1 MSELKHR
8 VDELEQRNRALEE
21 SLRINISN
29 KEGCSSFN
37 QRHEEHQAT
46 SVYISDVIVLEQS
59 KKIPNHVDMRINVQ
73 IDPLSSP
80 TNLIIVLLQQLREL
94 QLEVVS
100 IEYNVQQ
107 FKLEAHLLITQIKVY
122 SISSLNP

>member
-8 VDELEQRNRALEE
+8 LDDLKQRNCALEE

-29 KEGCSSFN
+29 KEECSSFN
-37 QRHEEHQAT
+37 QRHEEHQAAL
-46 SVYISDVIVLEQS
+46 VNISDVVGLEQS

-80 TNLIIVLLQQLREL
+80 TYLIIVLLQQLREL

-107 FKLEAHLLITQIKVY
+107 FKLEANLLLTQIKVY
-122 SISSLNP
+122 SIPSLNP